1 MPKQVEFD
9 GQVHEFPDDFTDAD
23 ISKALASAHPQAP
36 ARNPNIPDA
45 LPDTPK
51 DFFTNPKYQQG
62 TPKYKAESARA
73 ASAPSGIKGGE
84 SILDEGKRVAK
95 SVLGPAAQGLAGV
108 AENTYSGLTGLVG
121 SAANIAGKLTGAQ
134 YFAREPGQS
143 EADFYKKNREATTY
157 QPQSEGGKEMARV
170 SQDTI
175 GKVFEKGGQ
184 KVSDLTGD
192 PAAGELA
199 KDAVSLIL
207 PTVLSKAGGALM
219 RERPA
224 AAQPP
229 PPKAPIPE
237 QPVEGLRAAGIKVP
251 PFVASKITPENG
263 RPIATALE
271 GFAGSDSLRKTM
283 LLSNAKP
290 ITSLGAQH
298 IGLPADTP
306 RLTPKLFDAKAEVPL
321 AKYREVGRAL
331 PEFET
336 SKALTSEFDAI
347 PDDLNLTEKTRP
359 LAAAEIDRYRA
370 SRVSG
375 SSAVKTI
382 SVLRRRASKEWA
394 SDDLAT
400 NDMGDVHRAMAD
412 AIENELERQLAA
424 GGDHKLI
431 GEYRDARVQLAKIND
446 IESATRSGQVDAK
459 IVHRLAKNGKPL
471 TGYAKIIADAYEMAP
486 HILEHPNTVRNVG
499 DSFSPA
505 LGAMADL
512 GTAGIRPAIR
522 AFLNSDLY
530 QNRLGK
536 VSKPG
541 PGAALADYFG
551 EQGPSGPTGPV
562 EPPPNGPTARPPRL
576 GGPPPSPF
584 RPSQARTMLEAQKRS
599 GNLTLADELTNPEQ
613 LPEAPSRLH
622 AETPPP
628 PVRGDIPFKGSE
640 PQLTSLA
647 DDLGLAQERKGE
659 GIPYRPQSLA
669 DQMAGDL
676 ELEHQKL
683 LPAPNTKTSAPVP
696 RGIEDENF
704 IRLNEE
710 HLRDMGESA
719 GVSMAGQKH
728 PGLARSTKG
737 EPPQD
742 GGGKPPA
749 PKKPPEGGSGPQ
761 STPES
766 EMGDIVSQL
775 GLDVQPGKRPGTF
788 EVRTPGEKTASV
800 FTSEA
805 AARKAASNLADDLL
819 GEGESQP
826 PPKPRTKTSAEDAG
840 RGEAPADAFDELF
853 AKKPVLKSNGGK
865 GARAAVDDAFENN
878 ASGESSASV
887 EAINRVESEK
897 TAGRDRY
904 LIHAD
909 GTVTP
914 LRGVDAVDA
923 SAKKGQVIAQRGVG
937 DKPYTVLDRGGLSK
951 RAAENRI
958 TMVEHL
964 LGKE

>member
-1 MPKQVEFD
+1 M
-9 GQVHEFPDDFTDAD
+9 AD
-23 ISKALASAHPQAP
+23 EARLHDLLDLVDHARSEGDKDTEAKAIAAYRRESNPAP
-36 ARNPNIPDA
+36 ARNPNIPQGDVPS
-45 LPDTPK
+45 LPGEPVK
-51 DFFTNPKYQQG
+51 PGSKPF
-62 TPKYKAESARA
+62 SRA
-73 ASAPSGIKGGE
+73 PQEGIA
-84 SILDEGKRVAK
+84 DDVKRVAK
-95 SVLGPAAQGLAGV
+95 SVLGPAAQGLAGA

-134 YFAREPGQS
+134 HFAREPGQS

-207 PTVLSKAGGALM
+207 PKVLSEAGGALT

-224 AAQPP
+224 AAQ

-237 QPVEGLRAAGIKVP
+237 QPVESLRAAGY
-251 PFVASKITPENG
+251 KIRPSDAAKAAPETG
-263 RPIATALE
+263 RKIATATE

-283 LLSNAKP
+283 LMSNQKKT
-290 ITSLGAQH
+290 TSYGAQH
-298 IGLPADTP
+298 VGLPEDTP
-306 RLTPKLFDAKAEVPL
+306 RLTDKHFDAQSEAPM
-321 AKYREVGRAL
+321 AKYRDVGRAL
-331 PEFET
+331 PQFNVTET
-336 SKALTSEFDAI
+336 MGKELDAVTEGKGLTPKARRDIGKDVNQYRSAQMTG
-347 PDDLNLTEKTRP
+347 PDT
-359 LAAAEIDRYRA
+359 
-370 SRVSG
+370 
-375 SSAVKTI
+375 VKTI
-382 SVLRRRASKEWA
+382 SVLRRRAAKEQA
-394 SDDLAT
+394 SDDVNT
-400 NDMGDVHRAMAD
+400 NDIGDAHRAVAD
-412 AIENELERQLAA
+412 SLENELERQLGAV
-424 GGDHKLI
+424 GDDQLI
-431 GEYRDARVQLAKIND
+431 NEYRDARANLAKIND
-446 IESATRSGQVDAK
+446 IRTATKGGQVDAK
-459 IVHRLAKNGKPL
+459 VIHRLANKGVPL
-471 TGYAKIIADAYEMAP
+471 SGYAKIIADAYEMAP
-486 HILEHPNTVRNVG
+486 HVLEHPNSFRTVG
-499 DSFSPA
+499 DSVSPA
-505 LGAMADL
+505 ISALADI
-512 GTAGIRPAIR
+512 GTAGTRPALR
-522 AFLNSDLY
+522 AIINSDFY

-536 VSKPG
+536 ASKPG

-551 EQGPSGPTGPV
+551 ESEPSGPTGPA

-584 RPSQARTMLEAQKRS
+584 KPSQARTMLEAQKRS

-628 PVRGDIPFKGSE
+628 VHGDIPFKGSE

-647 DDLGLAQERKGE
+647 DDLGLAQEHKGE

-696 RGIEDENF
+696 RGIEDKNF

-719 GVSMAGQKH
+719 DVSMAGQKH

-742 GGGKPPA
+742 GGGKPLA

-775 GLDVQPGKRPGTF
+775 GLDVKPGKRPGTF
-788 EVRTPGEKTASV
+788 EVHVPGEKAATAY
-800 FTSEA
+800 TSES

-819 GEGESQP
+819 GEGESQSA
-826 PPKPRTKTSAEDAG
+826 PKPRSKTSVEDAG
-840 RGEAPADAFDELF
+840 KGQAPAGAFDDLFNDIHVGEPDELGQF
-853 AKKPVLKSNGGK
+853 SVNSPNGETIAQPRGDRLQVIYTKTKPEAQGK
-865 GARAAVDDAFENN
+865 GEGVARIRSLV
-878 ASGESSASV
+878 
-887 EAINRVESEK
+887 NR
-897 TAGRDRY
+897 
-904 LIHAD
+904 
-909 GTVTP
+909 
-914 LRGVDAVDA
+914 A
-923 SAKKGQVIAQRGVG
+923 SAQGLTFSSDVNVAPAAAKIYAKLEKEGYVVKKN
-937 DKPYTVLDRGGLSK
+937 PTTLDSK
-951 RAAENRI
+951 GNLISDDHNVPVFEVQPAPRKKASSE
-958 TMVEHL
+958 
-964 LGKE
+964 